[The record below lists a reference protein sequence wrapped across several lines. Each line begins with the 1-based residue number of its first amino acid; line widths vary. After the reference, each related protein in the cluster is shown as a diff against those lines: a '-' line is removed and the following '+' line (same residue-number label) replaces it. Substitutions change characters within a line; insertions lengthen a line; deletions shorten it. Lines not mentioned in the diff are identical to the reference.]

1 MSTHHMSSC
10 TSQRSPFNLHSWHA
24 KHVDGSSPTSG
35 VPALTAS
42 RDPSTQAWPSQ
53 LVDGHSPLCKALRDQ
68 QRTFQKRLRVVVFV
82 IISLNT
88 LQIQNTTCFVF
99 PLPNKLPQF
108 QIWLDLTQLLPIP
121 VIGVPSPCTNI
132 GMNLVIQSGCCI
144 IHVQPGLSEF
154 NFGMTHICTEMCVC
168 KVGCAWKVTSLCAH
182 I

>member
-10 TSQRSPFNLHSWHA
+10 TSSRSPCNLHRWHT
-24 KHVDGSSPTSG
+24 KHVDGSPPTSG
-35 VPALTAS
+35 VSAL
-42 RDPSTQAWPSQ
+42 TQAWPSQ
-53 LVDGHSPLCKALRDQ
+53 LVDGHSPLCKAVWDH
-68 QRTFQKRLRVVVFV
+68 QRIFQKRLRVVFFV

-88 LQIQNTTCFVF
+88 LQIHNTTCFVH
-99 PLPNKLPQF
+99 PLHNKLPQF
-108 QIWLDLTQLLPIP
+108 QIWLDLAQLLPIP
-121 VIGVPSPCTNI
+121 VIDVPSPCTNI

-144 IHVQPGLSEF
+144 IHVQPGSSEF